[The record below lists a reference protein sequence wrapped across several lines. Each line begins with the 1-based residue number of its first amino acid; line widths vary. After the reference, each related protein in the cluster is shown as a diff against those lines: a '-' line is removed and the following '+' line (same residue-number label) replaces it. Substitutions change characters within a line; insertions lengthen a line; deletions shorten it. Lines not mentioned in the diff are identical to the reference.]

1 MLVTII
7 SPAKKLDYSPIEK
20 NLDSTVPGLLQHS
33 NELIKYLKSLNPQ
46 EVSSLMGLSDKLG
59 ALNYERFQ
67 EWETPFTKSNSKQAI
82 LAFKG
87 DVYQGL
93 DAESLSETEL
103 IWAQKHVRILSGL
116 YGVLKPLD
124 LMQAYRL
131 EMGTKFPTNRGKN
144 LYEFWNSI
152 ITDELNRTFSSKED
166 TLLNLASNE
175 YFKSINSS
183 ELKANVITPIFMD
196 RKNGKYKIISFF
208 AKKARGLMTRYV
220 IKNQTED
227 IADIQNF
234 EEGGYFFNEE
244 MSEDNKPVFCRD

>member
-7 SPAKKLDYSPIEK
+7 SPAKKLDYSPVEK
-20 NLDSTVPGLLQHS
+20 NIDSTIPNLLEHS
-33 NELIKYLKSLNPQ
+33 NELIKDLKSLNPQ
-46 EVSSLMGLSDKLG
+46 EVSSLMSLSDKLG

-67 EWETPFTKSNSKQAI
+67 EWKTPFTKSNSKQAI

-116 YGVLKPLD
+116 YGILKPMD
-124 LMQAYRL
+124 LMQPYRL
-131 EMGTKFPTNRGKN
+131 EMGTKFATKRGQN
-144 LYEFWNSI
+144 LYDFWNSI
-152 ITDELNRTFSSKED
+152 ITEELNKNFSSD
-166 TLLNLASNE
+166 NTNLLNLASNE
-175 YFKSINSS
+175 YFKSINVS
-183 ELKANVITPIFMD
+183 ELKANVISPVFMD
-196 RKNGKYKIISFF
+196 KKNGKYKIISFF

-220 IKNQTED
+220 IKNRIED
-227 IADIQNF
+227 ITDIQNF
-234 EEGGYFFNEE
+234 EEGGYFFNEA

>member
-7 SPAKKLDYSPIEK
+7 SPAKKLDYSPVEK
-20 NLDSTVPGLLQHS
+20 NLNSTIPSLLKHS
-33 NELIKYLKSLNPQ
+33 NELIKDLKSLNPQ
-46 EVSSLMGLSDKLG
+46 EVSSLMSLSDKLG

-67 EWETPFTKSNSKQAI
+67 EWKTPFTKSNSKQAI

-116 YGVLKPLD
+116 YGILKPMD
-124 LMQAYRL
+124 LMQPYRL
-131 EMGTKFPTNRGKN
+131 EMGTKFATKRGQN
-144 LYEFWNSI
+144 LYDFWNSI
-152 ITDELNRTFSSKED
+152 ITEELNKNFSSD
-166 TLLNLASNE
+166 NTNLLNLASNE
-175 YFKSINSS
+175 YFKSINVS
-183 ELKANVITPIFMD
+183 ELKANVISPVFMD
-196 RKNGKYKIISFF
+196 KKNGKYKIISFF

-220 IKNQTED
+220 IKNRIED
-227 IADIQNF
+227 ITDIQNF

-244 MSEDNKPVFCRD
+244 MSKDNKPVFCRD

>member
-20 NLDSTVPGLLQHS
+20 NLDSTVPGLLEHS

-152 ITDELNRTFSSKED
+152 ITDELNRTFSSKKA

-175 YFKSINSS
+175 YFKSINSI

-208 AKKARGLMTRYV
+208 AKKARGLMTRYI
-220 IKNQTED
+220 IKNQIED

-244 MSEDNKPVFCRD
+244 MSKDNKPVFCRD